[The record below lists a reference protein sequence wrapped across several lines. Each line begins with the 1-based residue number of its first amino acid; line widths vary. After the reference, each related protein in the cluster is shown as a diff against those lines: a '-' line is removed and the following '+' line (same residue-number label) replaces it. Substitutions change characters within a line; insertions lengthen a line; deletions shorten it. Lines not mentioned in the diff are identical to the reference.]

1 MGFSRQEYWS
11 GVPLLSPLQARVPRK
26 VAAFNTEIQDATV
39 MVSRDAVPHCAIWSM
54 NGTALR
60 ELGPILANAVWYP
73 DEVAT
78 P

>member
-1 MGFSRQEYWS
+1 MVLRLFPLKLFRPATP
-11 GVPLLSPLQARVPRK
+11 VPLGPRK